1 MSFEK
6 LSEYFPLLIGQGL
19 VLTLQLALSALA
31 LAVFLGLL
39 GAWGKLSASNF
50 ARKLAG
56 TYTTLIRGV
65 PDIVLLLLLFYG
77 GQRLVNNIVGLMG
90 WERVEVNAF
99 TAGVFSIGFIFG
111 AYMTETFRGAIL
123 AIPRGQIEAGIAC
136 GMSRPLLFRRIVM
149 PQMIRYA
156 LPSFGNNWL
165 VLIKSTALVSIIG
178 LQDMVYLANAFG
190 KSTRE
195 PFTFLFVV
203 AILFLCVTA
212 VSNLILA
219 WAERRYSVGVRR
231 V

>member
-6 LSEYFPLLIGQGL
+6 LTEYFPLLIGQGL
-19 VLTLQLALSALA
+19 VLTLQVALSSLA
-31 LAVFLGLL
+31 LAVLLGLL
-39 GAWGKLSASNF
+39 GAWGKLSGSKA
-50 ARKLAG
+50 ARKIAG

-65 PDIVLLLLLFYG
+65 PDIVLLLLLFFG
-77 GQRLVNNIVGLMG
+77 GQRVANNLVEALG
-90 WERVEVNAF
+90 WQRLEIDAF
-99 TAGVFSIGFIFG
+99 AAGVFAIGFIFG

-136 GMSRPLLFRRIVM
+136 GMGPALLFRRIVL

-165 VLIKSTALVSIIG
+165 VLIKSTALISIIG

-203 AILFLCVTA
+203 AILFLAITA
-212 VSNLILA
+212 VSNLILG
-219 WAERRYSVGVRR
+219 WLERRYSIGVRR
-231 V
+231 A

>member
-1 MSFEK
+1 MSFDK
-6 LSEYFPLLIGQGL
+6 LTEYFPLLIGQGL
-19 VLTLQLALSALA
+19 VLTLQVALSSLA
-31 LAVFLGLL
+31 LAVLLGLL
-39 GAWGKLSASNF
+39 GAWGKLSGSKA
-50 ARKLAG
+50 ARKIAG

-65 PDIVLLLLLFYG
+65 PDIVLLLLLFFG
-77 GQRLVNNIVGLMG
+77 GQRVANNLVEALG
-90 WERVEVNAF
+90 WQRLEIDAF
-99 TAGVFSIGFIFG
+99 AAGVFAIGFIFG

-136 GMSRPLLFRRIVM
+136 GMAPALLFRRIVM

-165 VLIKSTALVSIIG
+165 VLIKSTALISIIG

-203 AILFLCVTA
+203 AILFLAITA
-212 VSNLILA
+212 VSNLILG
-219 WAERRYSVGVRR
+219 WLERRFSIGVRR
-231 V
+231 A